1 MSTKKKRNSRISTH
15 EEVVGAPVQLEP
27 CTQKPERVE
36 FELII
41 EEQKPER
48 VEFELIIEEQ
58 KPEPTPWVDVVPQ
71 FAAEDGDT
79 SEPEEGGAS

>member
-41 EEQKPER
+41 EEQKPE
-48 VEFELIIEEQ
+48 
-58 KPEPTPWVDVVPQ
+58 PTPWVDVVPQ